1 MNFVVIG
8 EKCKDVFVYGEVVR
22 LSPEAPIPV
31 FKPIRKVENGG
42 MAENVYNNLFQLIEK
57 KATLVGHFCHTPITK
72 TRYVDDKSNH
82 YFIRV
87 DENDKAEPIELTNKL
102 IKLIGDADCIIISD
116 YDKGFLSLNDI
127 YLICQAKKSKSV
139 IFLDTK
145 KKLTPVIFDQVDF
158 IKFNQDEYQ
167 RNSLLAEEFKDKIIL
182 TKSGDGAHYDGQD
195 FPSIKKTTIDVSG
208 AGDTFLAAL
217 SFYYMERKD
226 IKYAIQKANEAAS
239 KVVSQRGVT
248 TL

>member
-1 MNFVVIG
+1 MNFLVIG
-8 EKCKDVFVYGEVVR
+8 ERCKDVFVYGEVVR

-31 FKPIRKVENGG
+31 FKPTRKVENGG
-42 MAENVYNNLFQLIEK
+42 MAENVFNNLFQLIEK
-57 KATLVGHFCHTPITK
+57 KATLVGHFCHTLITK
-72 TRYVDDKSNH
+72 TRYVEDKSNH

-87 DENDKAEPIELTNKL
+87 DENDKSEPIELTNKL
-102 IKLIGDADCIIISD
+102 TKLINDADCIIISD
-116 YDKGFLSLNDI
+116 YDKGFISLSDI
-127 YLICQAKKSKSV
+127 YLICQAKKNKAV

-167 RNSLLAEEFKDKIIL
+167 RNSFIAEDFKDKIIL
-182 TKSGDGAHYDGQD
+182 TKGGDGAHYDGHD
-195 FPSIKKTTIDVSG
+195 FPAIKKTTSDVSG

-217 SFYYMERKD
+217 AFYYMDKKD
-226 IKYAIQKANEAAS
+226 IKHAIQKANEAAS